1 MPVRHTILLGRE
13 SAGSRGGKR
22 VAYCIKQVHPST
34 HQQNRFYQR
43 LAYINQ
49 PQITGHNLRFGMN
62 LVMRH
67 AGSLRKEK
75 LLAATTE
82 KWKQRDGKQHNTQS
96 SNPLRQ
102 AAPEQQPI
110 G

>member
-13 SAGSRGGKR
+13 SAGSV
-22 VAYCIKQVHPST
+22 VAKEWHIASNSSSLHTSAESFPPASG
-34 HQQNRFYQR
+34 
-43 LAYINQ
+43 YINQ